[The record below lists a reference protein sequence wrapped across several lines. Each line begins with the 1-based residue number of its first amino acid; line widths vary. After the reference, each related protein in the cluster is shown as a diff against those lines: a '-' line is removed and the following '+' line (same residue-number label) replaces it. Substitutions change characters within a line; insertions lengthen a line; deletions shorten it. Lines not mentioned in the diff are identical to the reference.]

1 MIILNGIEINNENLL
16 TKKQLL
22 SYIKKI
28 ETEEKILLARI
39 RLTEIR
45 ACIKLDYIS
54 LRRKNETMYIAGSK
68 FIKKTLKKV

>member
-1 MIILNGIEINNENLL
+1 MVILNGIEINNENLL

-45 ACIKLDYIS
+45 AGVKLDYIS